1 MGRTPLPRYALS
13 IAGVPR
19 RALIGALAIA
29 AVLVSCAS
37 PPIAGAIVAAVAPLP
52 ASDYGVRP
60 ACGPPAPGDAGC
72 LALQL
77 VPETGAARA
86 HTHPL
91 GMTREAP
98 IETSAS
104 PAEGGFG
111 LRPQDLRSAYFPNEQ
126 PEASAATPQTIAL
139 VDAYD
144 DPHAEADLAK
154 FDQEFGLP
162 VCTEANG
169 CFRKV
174 NQLGAKTPLPSSS
187 GAEANG
193 WAVEISTDI
202 EAAHSICQKNCRIVL
217 VEAES
222 PAFTALETA
231 EATAGRPVAD
241 GGIGATEISD
251 SWGGSEQGVT
261 IAEDDASAFNQPD
274 LVITAA
280 AGDDGY
286 LDWDAE
292 KASERGFA
300 DYPASSP
307 HVVAVGGTHLTL
319 SGAGDVWESEAVWN
333 GYGATGGGCSTVF
346 AAPPWQQS
354 VASWAQMGCG
364 TGATAKRAVA
374 DVSADGD
381 PYTGMAMYDS
391 TGECEDEEGVKG
403 PWCTI
408 GGTSLAS
415 PIVAAMFALAGGAHG
430 VAYPAQTLY
439 ENEVAALGSR
449 HDVTT
454 GSNGKCSKAFQPDGL
469 SGCTVTE
476 EAASSNCSAELICL
490 AGVGY
495 DGPSGVG
502 SPDGIDALLP
512 GGGEEGKRQAE
523 EKQKAEEKQREE
535 EAKRKQ
541 EKEEEE
547 QRDAGSGG
555 SGSGSGGSG
564 SGGSGSGGGGSGSG
578 SSSGGSGSGTSGD
591 ATGTGATSGA
601 TAGSTT
607 NAAGDGASSAGATGT
622 SSAASALIP
631 VLSELALT
639 HSAIT
644 AIDSARPQ
652 ATRLAF
658 VFTLTRPARVRVTL
672 AKQVRVRGRTR
683 WQTLPDT
690 ITIAAAQGRDGGRL
704 SAHVALAPGRYRLT
718 LTPAH
723 GVARTLVFSIG

>member
-1 MGRTPLPRYALS
+1 MRHTAILGLVAF
-13 IAGVPR
+13 
-19 RALIGALAIA
+19 AIA
-29 AVLVSCAS
+29 ICGSGSQAWGLDTA
-37 PPIAGAIVAAVAPLP
+37 APLP
-52 ASDYGVRP
+52 ASDYGVSP

-77 VPETGAARA
+77 VPETSAARA

-91 GMTREAP
+91 AMTRAAP
-98 IETSAS
+98 IKASS

-126 PEASAATPQTIAL
+126 PEAPASTPQTIAL

-144 DPHAEADLAK
+144 DPHAEADLAT

-162 VCTEANG
+162 ACTEANG

-202 EAAHSICQKNCRIVL
+202 EAAHSICRKNCRIVL

-222 PAFTALETA
+222 PAFTDLEAA
-231 EATAGRPVAD
+231 EATAGTPVAD
-241 GGIGATEISD
+241 GGLGATEISD

-261 IAEDDASAFNQPD
+261 TVEDDESAFNQPG

-292 KASERGFA
+292 KVSERGFA

-319 SGAGDVWESEAVWN
+319 SSAGDAWESETVWN
-333 GYGATGGGCSTVF
+333 GYGATGGGCST
-346 AAPPWQQS
+346 ALSAPAWQQS
-354 VASWAQMGCG
+354 VASWSQVGCG
-364 TGATAKRAVA
+364 TGSAAKRAVA

-381 PYTGMAMYDS
+381 PYTGMAVYDS

-415 PIVAAMFALAGGAHG
+415 PIVAAIFALAGGSHS
-430 VAYPAQTLY
+430 VEYPAQTLY
-439 ENEVAALGSR
+439 ENEVAGLGSR
-449 HDVTT
+449 HDIAT
-454 GSNGKCSKAFQPDGL
+454 GSNGKCTKAFQANGL
-469 SGCTVTE
+469 SGCTATE
-476 EAASSNCSAELICL
+476 EAANSSCSAELRCL

-502 SPDGIDALLP
+502 SPDGIDAFQP
-512 GGGEEGKRQAE
+512 GGGEEGKHQTE

-547 QRDAGSGG
+547 KREAGAGGGGSGSGESGSGG
-555 SGSGSGGSG
+555 SGSGSS
-564 SGGSGSGGGGSGSG
+564 
-578 SSSGGSGSGTSGD
+578 GSGSGTSGAAGTSSTAAASGE
-591 ATGTGATSGA
+591 ATTSGA
-601 TAGSTT
+601 GGGGTT
-607 NAAGDGASSAGATGT
+607 SAGTTGT
-622 SSAASALIP
+622 SDAASELVP
-631 VLSELALT
+631 VLSGLALT
-639 HSAIT
+639 RSAI
-644 AIDSARPQ
+644 AALSHARPQ
-652 ATRLAF
+652 AMRLAF
-658 VFTLTRPARVRVTL
+658 VFTLSASARVRVTL
-672 AKQVRVRGRTR
+672 AREIHVHGRIR

-690 ITIAAAQGRDGGRL
+690 VTITAAKGRDSGHL
-704 SAHVALAPGRYRLT
+704 STHVTLARGRYRLT
-718 LTPAH
+718 LAPAR
-723 GVARTLVFSIG
+723 GLARALFFSIG

>member
-1 MGRTPLPRYALS
+1 MSTSMRHTATLGLVACAVGGIWGTGSQAWALGT
-13 IAGVPR
+13 A
-19 RALIGALAIA
+19 
-29 AVLVSCAS
+29 
-37 PPIAGAIVAAVAPLP
+37 APLP

-60 ACGPPAPGDAGC
+60 ACGPPIPGDAGC

-91 GMTREAP
+91 AMTRATP
-98 IETSAS
+98 IKASS

-111 LRPQDLRSAYFPNEQ
+111 MTPQDLKSAYFPKEQ
-126 PEASAATPQTIAL
+126 PEAPASTPQTIAL

-154 FDQEFGLP
+154 FDEELGLSA
-162 VCTEANG
+162 CTEANG

-174 NQLGAKTPLPSSS
+174 NQLGATGPLPSSTA
-187 GAEANG
+187 AEANG

-202 EAAHSICQKNCRIVL
+202 EAAHAICQKNCRIVL
-217 VEAES
+217 VEAEEPS
-222 PAFTALETA
+222 FTDLEAA
-231 EATAGRPVAD
+231 EATAGRSVAK
-241 GGIGATEISD
+241 GGLGATEISD

-261 IAEDDASAFNQPD
+261 AAQDNASAFNQPE

-292 KASERGFA
+292 KVSERGFA

-319 SGAGDVWESEAVWN
+319 NGANGAWEGETVWD
-333 GYGATGGGCSTVF
+333 GYGATGGGCST
-346 AAPPWQQS
+346 ALTAPPWQQS
-354 VASWAQMGCG
+354 VASWSKVGCG
-364 TGATAKRAVA
+364 TKRAVA

-381 PYTGMAMYDS
+381 PYTGMAVYDS

-430 VAYPAQTLY
+430 VKYPAQTLY

-449 HDVTT
+449 HDIAT
-454 GSNGKCSKAFQPDGL
+454 GSNGKCTKGFQANGL
-469 SGCTVTE
+469 SDCSATE
-476 EAASSNCSAELICL
+476 EAANSNCAAELVCL

-502 SPDGIDALLP
+502 SPDGIDGFQP
-512 GGGEEGKRQAE
+512 GGGEEGKLQIEARQKAK
-523 EKQKAEEKQREE
+523 EKLEAEEKQREAE
-535 EAKRKQ
+535 SKRKTE

-547 QRDAGSGG
+547 KRDAESGGGGSSGGG
-555 SGSGSGGSG
+555 SGSAGG
-564 SGGSGSGGGGSGSG
+564 GSGGGESAGSGSG
-578 SSSGGSGSGTSGD
+578 SSGSGSGSDTGTSGTGGG
-591 ATGTGATSGA
+591 ASGTGTASGA
-601 TAGSTT
+601 TA
-607 NAAGDGASSAGATGT
+607 SAGATGAPGAT
-622 SSAASALIP
+622 TVLIP
-631 VLSELALT
+631 VLSGLT
-639 HSAIT
+639 LTRSAI
-644 AIDSARPQ
+644 AALSHARPHV
-652 ATRLAF
+652 TRLAF
-658 VFTLTRPARVRVTL
+658 AFTLNAPARVRVTL
-672 AKQVRVRGRTR
+672 TKEVRVHGRIR
-683 WQTLPDT
+683 WQALPGT
-690 ITIAAAQGRDGGRL
+690 VTIAAAKGHNNWRL
-704 SAHVALAPGRYRLT
+704 GTHVALAQGRYRLT
-718 LTPAH
+718 LAPAD
-723 GVARTLVFSIG
+723 GLAQTLTFAIG